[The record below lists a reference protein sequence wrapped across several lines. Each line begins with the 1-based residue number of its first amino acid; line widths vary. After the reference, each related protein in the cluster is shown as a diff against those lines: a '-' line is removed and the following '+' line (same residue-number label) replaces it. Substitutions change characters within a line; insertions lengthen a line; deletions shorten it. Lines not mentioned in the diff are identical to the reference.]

1 MNITY
6 CYWNWGLYNIMVNQF
21 IESIKRLYGEGKIK
35 EEKII
40 EWCNDGKITIEDKLY
55 ILEVH

>member
-1 MNITY
+1 
-6 CYWNWGLYNIMVNQF
+6 MVNQF
-21 IESIKRLYGEGKIK
+21 IESIKRLYAEGKIK

-40 EWCNDGKITIEDKLY
+40 QWYEEGKITVEDKMY

>member
-1 MNITY
+1 
-6 CYWNWGLYNIMVNQF
+6 MVNQF
-21 IESIKRLYGEGKIK
+21 IESIKRLYVEGKVK

-40 EWCNDGKITIEDKLY
+40 QWYEEGKITVEDKMY